1 MASSVAAHAVL
12 TARRGATIPFR
23 ITHFALPFAAFV
35 ALTLLFASTSIDV
48 NLAHAWAYD
57 DALQVWVGR
66 RHWWAE
72 VLLHRDGRDAI
83 LLVVLALLGT
93 LATGFFSARARAARR
108 TAAYVL
114 VTIALSWGLI
124 GVLKHVT
131 NVACPWD
138 LQDFG
143 GQRPH
148 VALFETRPLGFVPA
162 ACFPGAH
169 SASGFSLFA
178 FYFAFRGHRP
188 RLARVA
194 LWVAL
199 FVGAI
204 FAFGQEARGAH
215 FLSHDVCSPFIVW
228 FVALA
233 TYSVRRSAD
242 QITRLTES
250 VRPRCEA

>member
-1 MASSVAAHAVL
+1 MRTLASSVAAHAVL
-12 TARRGATIPFR
+12 TAQRGATIPFR
-23 ITHFALPFAAFV
+23 ITHFALPLAAFV
-35 ALTLLFASTSIDV
+35 ALMLLFASTSIDV

-66 RHWWAE
+66 RHWWAD

-83 LLVVLALLGT
+83 LLVILALLGT

-162 ACFPGAH
+162 ACFPGHIQRPDSRFSRSISH
-169 SASGFSLFA
+169 SGIVDPGRPGWRSGSRWPSAPCSLLVRKHA
-178 FYFAFRGHRP
+178 VRISCPTTSAVR
-188 RLARVA
+188 
-194 LWVAL
+194 
-199 FVGAI
+199 
-204 FAFGQEARGAH
+204 
-215 FLSHDVCSPFIVW
+215 SSPG
-228 FVALA
+228 
-233 TYSVRRSAD
+233 SSR
-242 QITRLTES
+242 
-250 VRPRCEA
+250 